1 MLQLGK
7 QIIGIYILSNISRS
21 KGIQTMNFGQLLEYN
36 MRYIFLNKSYTN
48 VVEKLFPDPF
58 LKNQIWAISRSI
70 F

>member
-1 MLQLGK
+1 MLQLEK
-7 QIIGIYILSNISRS
+7 QTIGIYILSNISRS

-58 LKNQIWAISRSI
+58 LKNQI
-70 F
+70 

>member
-1 MLQLGK
+1 MMLQLEK
-7 QIIGIYILSNISRS
+7 QTIGIYILSNISRS

-58 LKNQIWAISRSI
+58 LKNQI
-70 F
+70 